1 MSTKRSFPTVR
12 EMVEQTPPSRDRVI
26 DLVRGLALCAV
37 VVGHALM
44 AEVAFTHGKAVLSNT
59 LVQTPWLQSLTWV
72 LQIMPLF
79 FAAGAFV
86 NVRSYAGAKTKGESY
101 SRWLQGRVRRLL
113 RPVFPYV
120 IFWIVVSPLLLWWN
134 GAIALP
140 LLRISTQLLWF
151 LGAYLLVVAMTP
163 ILARGTDH
171 PVVATGAW
179 LAAVAAVDFTRL
191 AGGPAAIGLLN
202 FCFGWCLAAQTGLWV
217 FDAQRRP
224 KLWLAIGGA
233 IVFFGINVLLVVF
246 GPWPRSMVGLPG
258 ERISNMAPP
267 SLVLGMHAITLAFLV
282 AAIYPLLVRLTH
294 VSKVWYAAVAV
305 NSGAMTLYLWH
316 LVALV
321 LSVLIVYVSGHDL
334 VGYATP
340 GWWVPRCIFWLTF
353 VALTFVFV
361 RLLRPLEF
369 VKLPWWDSAPVIRAE
384 ATPLWKSIIS
394 IVGVVITSV
403 GILALSVTGLVGF
416 PFNSGVS
423 YAGFSFTP
431 GIAIIVTLIGL
442 TFIRAAAAEADDGP
456 AWTRHMNSDETSQTS
471 A

>member
-1 MSTKRSFPTVR
+1 
-12 EMVEQTPPSRDRVI
+12 
-26 DLVRGLALCAV
+26 
-37 VVGHALM
+37 
-44 AEVAFTHGKAVLSNT
+44 
-59 LVQTPWLQSLTWV
+59 
-72 LQIMPLF
+72 MPLF
-79 FAAGAFV
+79 FAAGAYV
-86 NVRSYAGAKTKGESY
+86 NVHSYASAKQNSESY
-101 SRWLQGRVRRLL
+101 SRWLHGRVRRLL

-134 GAIALP
+134 SAIALP

-151 LGAYLLVVAMTP
+151 LGVYLLVVAMTP
-163 ILARGTDH
+163 VLARGAKH
-171 PVVATGAW
+171 PVISTGAW
-179 LAAVAAVDFTRL
+179 LLAVAAVDLIRL
-191 AGGPAAIGLLN
+191 AGGPSAIGLLN

-224 KLWLAIGGA
+224 KLSLAIGGA
-233 IVFFGINVLLVVF
+233 IVFFIGNLLLVGL

-321 LSVLIVYVSGHDL
+321 LAVLVVYISGHDL
-334 VGYATP
+334 VNYETA
-340 GWWVPRCIFWLTF
+340 GWWVSRGIFWLTF
-353 VALTFVFV
+353 IVLTFIFV

-369 VKLPWWDSAPVIRAE
+369 IKLPWWDAAPVIRAD
-384 ATPLWKSIIS
+384 ATPRWKSIIS
-394 IVGVVITSV
+394 IAGVIITSV

-423 YAGFSFTP
+423 YAGFKFTP
-431 GIAIIVTLIGL
+431 GIAIIVSLVGL
-442 TFIRAAAAEADDGP
+442 TFIRAAAAEPDDGP
-456 AWTRHMNSDETSQTS
+456 AWTRHMKSKQSSDS
-471 A
+471 AA